1 MFFVGYFIPQNVRK
15 RGENLSSGWVYWQ
28 TGVCQ
33 YHLHHLVAGVVSFT
47 VVKYIIHLGILYIA
61 TYPCKLVTPN
71 DGLVIKSPQ
80 NALII

>member
-33 YHLHHLVAGVVSFT
+33 YHHHLVAGVVSFT
-47 VVKYIIHLGILYIA
+47 VVKYIIHLGIIYSDLSLQVGH
-61 TYPCKLVTPN
+61 PK
-71 DGLVIKSPQ
+71 
-80 NALII
+80 